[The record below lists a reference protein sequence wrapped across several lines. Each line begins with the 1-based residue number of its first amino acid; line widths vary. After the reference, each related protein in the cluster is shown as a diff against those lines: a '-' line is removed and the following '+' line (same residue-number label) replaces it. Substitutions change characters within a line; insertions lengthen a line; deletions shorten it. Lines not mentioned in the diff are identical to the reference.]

1 MKKLVLIFTG
11 GLFLLQAKSQTLK
24 QAVANTENELFET
37 SAQAFYKLIAAKPSD
52 AELLYYMGENF
63 YASERLDSAL
73 HYYTKGMMVD
83 PNNALNYVGKGKV
96 EMANGNLR
104 EAQGLFARARELSA
118 NKNPE
123 VLLKIADAYVTN
135 EAKDMA
141 PAFEV
146 LTIAEKLD
154 AKNPKVYLTLGN
166 AQLLA
171 TNDGTSA
178 LTNYEK
184 AAALNESSPV
194 PNVYMGALYERG
206 RAYDLA
212 FEQYNKAI
220 AKDST
225 YAPAYR
231 QLGDLYYKYND
242 YKKAKESY
250 AKYLKL
256 AGNSFSATVKYAKF
270 LFLAKDYPAAIDEI
284 QKIMAVDNSLNVL
297 NRLLG
302 YSYYETKQYSEGL
315 LYLKKFFEN
324 AESGKNKIIAQD
336 YSYMG
341 KLLAA
346 TSADSLA
353 VPEFK
358 KAMEMDSANQD
369 NYVDLSN
376 AYLKMRKYDEAIA
389 TLSLKLQRMKDP
401 GINEYFRLGQTLLR
415 KAGALKDSTT
425 YTEADSLFKI
435 VTEKKPEEI
444 MGYYFRAQA
453 NAGQDPQ
460 TVRGQA
466 KPYYEKVIELGAA
479 DPVKNKRFLVEATY
493 YLAYYYYNIKDKPNA
508 TTYADQV
515 LAIDPT
521 NQQATT
527 LKTLIDKYLK

>member
-1 MKKLVLIFTG
+1 M
-11 GLFLLQAKSQTLK
+11 LQAKSQTLK

-37 SAQAFYKLIAAKPSD
+37 SAQAFYKLIAAKPTD

-83 PNNALNYVGKGKV
+83 PNNALNYVGKGKL

-123 VLLKIADAYVTN
+123 VLLKIADAYVAN

-154 AKNPKVYLTLGN
+154 PKNPKVYLLLGN

-212 FEQYNKAI
+212 FAEYNKAI

-225 YAPAYR
+225 YAPSYR
-231 QLGDLYYKYND
+231 QLGDLYFKYND

-270 LFLAKDYPAAIDEI
+270 LFLAKDYPAAIEEI
-284 QKIMAVDNSLNVL
+284 NKIMAIDKSLNVL

-302 YSYYETKQYSEGL
+302 YSYYETKQYAEGL
-315 LYLKKFFEN
+315 LYLQKFFAG

-346 TSADSLA
+346 TNADSLA
-353 VPEFK
+353 VPEYM
-358 KAMEMDSANQD
+358 KAIGMDSANQD

-376 AYLKMRKYDEAIA
+376 SYIKLKKYDEAIGA
-389 TLSLKLQRMKDP
+389 LVKKMAQTKEP
-401 GINEYFRLGQTLLR
+401 GVNDYLRLGQTYYR
-415 KAGALKDSTT
+415 KASVLKDSVSFV
-425 YTEADSLFKI
+425 EADSLFKI

-444 MGYYFRAQA
+444 LGHYLRAQA

-460 TVRGQA
+460 TIRGQA
-466 KPYYEKVIELGAA
+466 KPYYEKVIELGAG

-527 LKTLIDKYLK
+527 LKTLIEKYLK